1 MLSVTFKG
9 FEITG
14 AVQSKCCKSLLIK
27 ELSYLLI
34 LSAVSVSESQL
45 FFKVPPSFLIIYY
58 IIYIL
63 LYINKLRDL

>member
-34 LSAVSVSESQL
+34 LSSVSVSESQL
-45 FFKVPPSFLIIYY
+45 FFKVPLLSLLYILYY
-58 IIYIL
+58 IIYIII
-63 LYINKLRDL
+63 YQ

>member
-14 AVQSKCCKSLLIK
+14 AAQSKCCKSLLIK

-45 FFKVPPSFLIIYY
+45 FFKVPLLS
-58 IIYIL
+58 L
-63 LYINKLRDL
+63 LYILYYTYIIIYQ

>member
-34 LSAVSVSESQL
+34 LSEVSVSESQL
-45 FFKVPPSFLIIYY
+45 FFKVPFLS
-58 IIYIL
+58 L
-63 LYINKLRDL
+63 LYILYYIYIIIYQ

>member
-9 FEITG
+9 FEITE

-34 LSAVSVSESQL
+34 LSSVSVSESQL
-45 FFKVPPSFLIIYY
+45 FFKVPLLS
-58 IIYIL
+58 L
-63 LYINKLRDL
+63 LYILYYTYIIIYQ